1 LVEPLIGKKSGEIAV
16 MQPSCLRAAHG
27 YLATINCLEI
37 LPTLLVMN
45 KMIHF
50 VIRGEFLLKML
61 TSTLVT
67 TLSHT
72 CSGIKR
78 Q

>member
-1 LVEPLIGKKSGEIAV
+1 VVELLIGKKSGEIAV
-16 MQPSCLRAAHG
+16 MQPSCLRSAAHG

-50 VIRGEFLLKML
+50 VIIG
-61 TSTLVT
+61 
-67 TLSHT
+67 
-72 CSGIKR
+72 
-78 Q
+78 

>member
-1 LVEPLIGKKSGEIAV
+1 VVEPLIGKKSGEIAV

-50 VIRGEFLLKML
+50 VIIG
-61 TSTLVT
+61 
-67 TLSHT
+67 
-72 CSGIKR
+72 
-78 Q
+78 